1 MKVKIQALFLYMAL
15 LCLLISIEIHQI
27 NSELENWISQP
38 PLKPFEDNDENYST
52 PGSMSEVPNK
62 INENVAPTKISVPEG
77 YAEYQASSNAKIS
90 TPTKSVKVTSEKP
103 GDRSSEEA
111 NSIEIT
117 SRPVTT
123 QVFGDDMS
131 TRESYATKLEMDGNI
146 FEEMG
151 SGSIPDDSN
160 ENASTVVVT
169 EDNITATAHDLSTSE
184 VVLLIGVSFASF
196 LLYSSLSFYN
206 PGNHACGG
214 SEVHMCAC
222 HDCHIIISLIH

>member
-27 NSELENWISQP
+27 NSESENWISQP

-62 INENVAPTKISVPEG
+62 INENVAPTKISIPEG
-77 YAEYQASSNAKIS
+77 NAEYQASSNAKIS
-90 TPTKSVKVTSEKP
+90 TPTKSDKKP
-103 GDRSSEEA
+103 DDRSSEEA

-123 QVFGDDMS
+123 QVFGDDIMS
-131 TRESYATKLEMDGNI
+131 TRQSYATKLEMDSNI

-151 SGSIPDDSN
+151 SGSIPDDFN
-160 ENASTVVVT
+160 ENASTVLVT
-169 EDNITATAHDLSTSE
+169 EDNITATAHDLSISE

-196 LLYSSLSFYN
+196 LVILSAFIILAITLVVVVRYVYVQ
-206 PGNHACGG
+206 P
-214 SEVHMCAC
+214 
-222 HDCHIIISLIH
+222 DCNIISLIQ